1 MNASQRWE
9 EMLSSARTAGLSGE
23 WLEKYMPPKEIHV
36 LAFDPGVTTGWA
48 RITVPR
54 MSIWG
59 SEPARIL
66 IWKTGQLRGRI
77 SDQVWAAC
85 ELIRETQSLA
95 YKIGPAVIVE
105 DFDFGRPLK
114 DPEVYTPVYF
124 AQQLR
129 FCFEKTALTNDAM
142 LFMQGRDIAKS
153 SFTDERLQA
162 AGVWLARGQTDH
174 ERDSLRH
181 GLTALRRAKQK
192 FSVRCQMW
200 DAKYAA

>member
-1 MNASQRWE
+1 
-9 EMLSSARTAGLSGE
+9 
-23 WLEKYMPPKEIHV
+23 MPPKNLSL
-36 LAFDPGVTTGWA
+36 LALDPGVTTGWA
-48 RITVPR
+48 QIIVPR

-59 SEPARIL
+59 DEPSRIVE
-66 IWKTGQLRGRI
+66 WRTGQLRGRI
-77 SDQVWAAC
+77 SDQVWATC
-85 ELIRETQSLA
+85 TLIREIQSLD

-129 FCFEKTALTNDAM
+129 FCFERTAMTNDAM

-162 AGVWLARGQTDH
+162 AGVWETRGQTDH
-174 ERDSLRH
+174 ERDALRH
-181 GLTALRRAKQK
+181 GLTALRRAKRSFK
-192 FSVRCQMW
+192 IRCQMW
-200 DAKYAA
+200 DAKWAASV